1 MSKAKKIWLITA
13 ASLIAAGMIVFGGV
27 MTVIKWDFSKLSINS
42 LETNSYKISESFKG
56 ISLNVDTADISIV
69 PSEDGSTS
77 VECYEL
83 ENVKHSV
90 SVKDGVLVIKAVDE
104 RKWYE
109 HIEIYS
115 DTPRVTLRIPQ
126 GMYDSITIESST
138 GDITIPKELSFK
150 SADISNST
158 GDVKCFASVDDSLK
172 IKVTTGD
179 ICIENIDA
187 GSLELSAS
195 TGKIT
200 ASDVNCEGAVKL
212 SVTTGKNT
220 LTDVRCKSLTSD
232 GGTGDILLKNVTV
245 SEKLSVNRNTG
256 DVTLDGSD
264 AAELYIRTIT
274 GHVKGTL
281 LSEKIFVVETNTGK
295 KDVPNTLAGG
305 KCEIKSNTGDI
316 KISIK

>member
-1 MSKAKKIWLITA
+1 MQ
-13 ASLIAAGMIVFGGV
+13 IVSEDWKNAHKQ
-27 MTVIKWDFSKLSINS
+27 TLLN
-42 LETNSYKISESFKG
+42 ESFVE
-56 ISLNVDTADISIV
+56 ISF
-69 PSEDGSTS
+69 
-77 VECYEL
+77 
-83 ENVKHSV
+83 
-90 SVKDGVLVIKAVDE
+90 
-104 RKWYE
+104 
-109 HIEIYS
+109 
-115 DTPRVTLRIPQ
+115 
-126 GMYDSITIESST
+126 
-138 GDITIPKELSFK
+138 DITDPDALEDATPSDNGAIY
-150 SADISNST
+150 ISNSSE
-158 GDVKCFASVDDSLK
+158 FSM
-172 IKVTTGD
+172 
-179 ICIENIDA
+179 
-187 GSLELSAS
+187 ELSAS
-195 TGKIT
+195 TGNII
-200 ASDVNCEGAVKL
+200 ASGVSCDGDVKL